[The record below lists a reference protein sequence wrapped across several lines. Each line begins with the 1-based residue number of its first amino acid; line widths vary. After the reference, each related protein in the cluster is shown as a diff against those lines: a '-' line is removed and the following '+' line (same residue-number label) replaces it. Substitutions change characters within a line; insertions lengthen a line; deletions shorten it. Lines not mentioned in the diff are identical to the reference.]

1 MVLGPLCGKSQV
13 GGTKYSGLVL
23 AMVPECLEVWSFKT
37 GACWVDVLPDVAVAM
52 LGRSA
57 CSWRITA
64 NQQQQESYQPINQI
78 FWFVYSVSL
87 LQRNSTKHIIRDSLL
102 GKHMSACNRMRN
114 ALLPIILGSADSS
127 LSCPNLMT
135 ILLITLRLTYPL
147 VARAYVA
154 AVLVLVGTR
163 QVCAP
168 KLTSW

>member
-13 GGTKYSGLVL
+13 GETKYSGLVL

-78 FWFVYSVSL
+78 FWSRLLSVTPSIEL
-87 LQRNSTKHIIRDSLL
+87 DKAYHTQQSTR
-102 GKHMSACNRMRN
+102 
-114 ALLPIILGSADSS
+114 
-127 LSCPNLMT
+127 
-135 ILLITLRLTYPL
+135 
-147 VARAYVA
+147 
-154 AVLVLVGTR
+154 
-163 QVCAP
+163 
-168 KLTSW
+168 